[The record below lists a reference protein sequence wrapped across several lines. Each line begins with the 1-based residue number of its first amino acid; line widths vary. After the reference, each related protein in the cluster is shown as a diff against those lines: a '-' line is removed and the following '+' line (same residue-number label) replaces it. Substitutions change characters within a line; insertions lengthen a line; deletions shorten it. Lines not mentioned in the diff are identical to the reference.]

1 MSKIIVEGWCNLIV
15 NQYIRFELKKAT
27 IIASVN
33 LVDKKENKWR
43 WEIDEYKSTG
53 LVFSKEEAIRN
64 NWSITTS
71 TRLAACI

>member
-1 MSKIIVEGWCNLIV
+1 MV

-43 WEIDEYKSTG
+43 WEIDEYKATG
-53 LVFSKEEAIRN
+53 LVSSKEEALEIIDNILLNDRKYVLLDKN
-64 NWSITTS
+64 PK
-71 TRLAACI
+71 LKVLL